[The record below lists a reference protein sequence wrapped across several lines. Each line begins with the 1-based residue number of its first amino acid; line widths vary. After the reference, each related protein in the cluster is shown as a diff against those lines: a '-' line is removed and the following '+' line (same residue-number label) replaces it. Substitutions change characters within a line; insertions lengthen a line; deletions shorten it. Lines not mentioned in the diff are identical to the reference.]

1 MIISDLEHFED
12 VTTQTSLVGDKI
24 SGGLS
29 SLLNLDEIN
38 KIRAAYKLPS
48 LTLGS
53 NNLLYAAGAVSAN
66 THTLGDTTYTLSSG
80 SGDKYQVSSSYKM
93 SVAHS

>member
-1 MIISDLEHFED
+1 MIISDLEHLED

-38 KIRAAYKLPS
+38 KILAAYKLPS

-53 NNLLYAAGAVSAN
+53 NNLLYSAGAASAN
-66 THTLGDTTYTLSSG
+66 TYTLGDTTYTLSSG
-80 SGDKYQVSSSYKM
+80 SGGEYQVSSSYK
-93 SVAHS
+93 SSSATS

>member
-29 SLLNLDEIN
+29 SLSNLDEIN

-66 THTLGDTTYTLSSG
+66 TYTLGNTTYTLSSG
-80 SGDKYQVSSSYKM
+80 SGDKYQVSSSRRS
-93 SVAHS
+93 SVAY

>member
-29 SLLNLDEIN
+29 SSSALEEIN
-38 KIRAAYKLPS
+38 KFRAAHKLPS
-48 LTLGS
+48 LKLRS
-53 NNLLYAAGAVSAN
+53 NNLLYSAGAASAN
-66 THTLGDTTYTLSSG
+66 TYTLGNTTYTLSSG
-80 SGDKYQVSSSYKM
+80 LGGEDQVSSSHRS
-93 SVAHS
+93 SVAY